1 MGEFRFASTRLVL
14 REWRD
19 QDAGQLQLLG
29 SDPRVMEYL
38 GPSQS
43 LSDVRAMIGRQRAH
57 QKKLGHCFWAIELR
71 STRQMLGFCGI
82 QPGPDGTPIA
92 GLPEIGWRLAYD
104 HWGRSYAREA
114 AEAALNYYWKHIAGD
129 PVWAITV
136 PANIRSWGL
145 MERLGMVRR
154 AEFDFDHPALVV
166 DDPLRAHITYSIS
179 RPLLAR

>member
-1 MGEFRFASTRLVL
+1 MGEFRFATTRLVL

-19 QDAGQLQLLG
+19 QDTGQLQYLG

-38 GPSQS
+38 GPPQS
-43 LSDVRAMIGRQRAH
+43 VNDVRAMIGRQRAH

-114 AEAALNYYWKHIAGD
+114 AEAALDYCWKHIAD
-129 PVWAITV
+129 EAVWAITV
-136 PANIRSWGL
+136 PGNSRSWGL
-145 MERLGMVRR
+145 MERLGMTRR
-154 AEFDFDHPALVV
+154 ADLDFEHPALAVGN
-166 DDPLRAHITYSIS
+166 PLRPHITYSIE
-179 RPLLAR
+179 RPLRAR